1 MSRIKRVAGSFQ
13 LGDKQAKKGFSARD
27 KKENHP
33 ANTQHRKKKS
43 SNIQSLIKIALQKHH
58 SGQLEAAISY
68 YEQIL
73 TIKADFAEV
82 HASLAD
88 ALEKRGNSSAA
99 IDSYQQA
106 LKFKPDNAEA
116 YCNLGII
123 FSKQGNFA
131 AAVENYQKALKIK
144 PQLVEVYCNLGN
156 ALKKQGKLEAAV
168 ESYQQALKIK
178 PDLDRAKFFICINQ
192 LPIIYTSSAE
202 IELRRNNYQ
211 RHLEDLA
218 QHYQQASLQELKKAT
233 DAVGVSQPFYLAY
246 QGLNDR
252 DLQKIYGEML
262 VHLMSNTYPQWS
274 QDISLPDLQP
284 NEKIRIG
291 FVSTHFYRHSVWKI
305 PTKGWVENLDRSR
318 FELFGYYTNSTL
330 KQDEETVKAAKAFDK
345 FTQGPLPLEQWAEAI
360 QKDKLHVLIFPE
372 FGMDPTT
379 VKLGCLKLAPTQ
391 VVFGG
396 HPETSGF
403 PTIDYHLSSDFM
415 EPENAQEH
423 YTEKLVRLPNL
434 AIHYTPLEI
443 PPKPVSKADIGMAED
458 DLMFWSCQS
467 LYKYLPENDDVFP
480 RIARDVDK
488 CKFVFIENEG
498 EGVTEIFQQRLKQS
512 FEEFGLNYEDYCIFL
527 PRLKGGKFAGVTA
540 LADVFLDNI
549 GWSGNNTTMESS
561 AFNVPIV
568 TYPQEMMRGRHVL
581 GILKMMGIEETIA
594 SSKEEYVQIAIRLGT
609 DAEYRQHISQL
620 IAENKHKLYND
631 LKPVRAL
638 EEFLIDVVGK
648 PKASTADNVAD
659 TLRLAIKEH
668 RANNL
673 ESAESAYQQILAIQP
688 NHPEAL
694 YGLGMVAQQ
703 KGELQQAEEFL
714 SCAAREQPESV
725 KMWFALGNL
734 YQLQEQLPQAEDA
747 YKKAIALRSD
757 AASIYNNLGYTLEQ
771 QGKWSQAI
779 SCYQK
784 ALQIQPNC
792 VEADINLGNIL
803 HAQSKLSSDKKIY
816 YAKLNYKLGIAR
828 KKAKDLK
835 NAEVYFQKSL
845 ELNPDDKEVRRYLEK
860 IGETQ
865 STKA

>member
-1 MSRIKRVAGSFQ
+1 MNRIKRVAGSFE
-13 LGDKQAKKGFSARD
+13 LGEKRANKGFSPRG
-27 KKENHP
+27 KKENNP
-33 ANTQHRKKKS
+33 ANMQHRKKKS
-43 SNIQSLIKIALQKHH
+43 SHIQSLIKTALQKHN

-73 TIKADFAEV
+73 KVKPDFAEV

-88 ALEKRGNSSAA
+88 AFEKRGNSSAA
-99 IDSYQQA
+99 IESYQQA
-106 LKFKPDNAEA
+106 LKLNPDNAEA

-131 AAVENYQKALKIK
+131 SAVENYQKALKIK
-144 PQLVEVYCNLGN
+144 PKLVELHCNLGN
-156 ALKKQGKLEAAV
+156 ALKKQGKLDDAIEA
-168 ESYQQALKIK
+168 YQQALKIK

-192 LPIIYTSSAE
+192 LPIIYKNSAE
-202 IELRRNNYQ
+202 IKLRRNNYQ

-305 PTKGWVENLDRSR
+305 PTKGWVENLDRGR

-330 KQDEETVKAAKAFDK
+330 KRDEETVKAAKAFDK
-345 FTQGPLPLEQWAEAI
+345 FTQGPLPLEKWAQTI
-360 QKDKLHVLIFPE
+360 QKDKLHVLIYPE
-372 FGMDPTT
+372 FGMDPAT

-403 PTIDYHLSSDFM
+403 PTIDYHLSSDLM

-423 YTEKLVRLPNL
+423 YSEKLVKLPNL

-443 PPKPVSKADIGMAED
+443 PPKPVSKADIGIAED
-458 DLMFWSCQS
+458 DIMFWSCQS
-467 LYKYLPENDDVFP
+467 LYKYLPQNDDIFP

-488 CKFVFIENEG
+488 CKFVFIQDDG
-498 EGVTEIFQQRLKQS
+498 EGVTEIFQQRLKQA
-512 FEEFGLNYEDYCIFL
+512 FAEFGLNYQDYCILL

-549 GWSGNNTTMESS
+549 GWSGNNTTMEST
-561 AFNVPIV
+561 AFNIPIV

-609 DAEYRQHISQL
+609 DPEYRQHISQL
-620 IAENKHKLYND
+620 IAQNKHKLYND

-648 PKASTADNVAD
+648 PKASTTDNIAD

-668 RANNL
+668 RSNNL
-673 ESAESAYQQILAIQP
+673 ESAQSAYQQILAMES

-694 YGLGMVAQQ
+694 YGLGMVLQQ
-703 KGELQQAEEFL
+703 KGELQQAEELFT
-714 SCAAREQPESV
+714 SAAQGQPDSV
-725 KMWFALGNL
+725 KMWFALGNV
-734 YQLQEQLPQAEDA
+734 YQLQEKLPAAEDA
-747 YKKAIALRSD
+747 YKKAIALRPD
-757 AASIYNNLGYTLEQ
+757 AVSVHNNLGYTLQQ

-779 SCYQK
+779 KCYEK
-784 ALQIQPNC
+784 AVKIQPNC
-792 VEADINLGNIL
+792 IEANINLGNAL
-803 HAQSKLSSDKKIY
+803 HAQSKLSANKKIY
-816 YAKLNYKLGIAR
+816 YAKLNHKIGLMQ
-828 KKAKDLK
+828 KKAGDLTA
-835 NAEVYFQKSL
+835 AETYLKKAV
-845 ELNPDDKEVRRYLEK
+845 ELNPNYKEAIMCLADIYASQPE
-860 IGETQ
+860 
-865 STKA
+865 